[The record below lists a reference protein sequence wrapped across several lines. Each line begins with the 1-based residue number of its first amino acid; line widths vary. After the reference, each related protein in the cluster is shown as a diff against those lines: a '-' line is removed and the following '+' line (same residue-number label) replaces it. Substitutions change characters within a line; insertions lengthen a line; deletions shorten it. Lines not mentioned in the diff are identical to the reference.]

1 MLYSLQFNLFHTGIR
16 AATTEETSVE
26 MSKSINEFSTEK
38 ISEEQKQDIY
48 KYF

>member
-1 MLYSLQFNLFHTGIR
+1 MLYSLQFNLFHIGIH

-38 ISEEQKQDIY
+38 NKWRT
-48 KYF
+48 KAGHL